1 LQQARLVIFIAQ
13 PQTLAL
19 SSSQLNISFTYDRY
33 KLRWVTLCEQQLI
46 SLELFFMELLHQLPD
61 LRESPMPQE
70 REIVKEVTLLGD
82 VFVIHSL
89 DELIIIR
96 GIHHCEVAISH
107 TTNSSCSRILADD
120 CQFTKSVTF

>member
-19 SSSQLNISFTYDRY
+19 SSSQLKLSFTYDRY

-96 GIHHCEVAISH
+96 GIHH
-107 TTNSSCSRILADD
+107 
-120 CQFTKSVTF
+120 